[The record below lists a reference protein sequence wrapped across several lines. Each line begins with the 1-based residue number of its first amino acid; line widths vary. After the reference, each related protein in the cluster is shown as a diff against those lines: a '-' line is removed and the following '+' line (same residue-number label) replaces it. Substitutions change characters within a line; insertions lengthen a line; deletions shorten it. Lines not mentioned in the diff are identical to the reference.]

1 MVSDVYIEEYH
12 IDGGDF
18 INVGTASTKL
28 KRSLEMMGIP
38 SSLTRRASI
47 VAYEAEMN
55 LVIHAG
61 GGTISCLVSPE
72 KIQIIAE
79 DNGPGIPDIELAMQE
94 GYSTASDA
102 IRELGFGAGMGL
114 SNIKRNTDTL
124 DIISEVGKGTRV
136 QAVILFKSMAG
147 GREIGRGN

>member
-1 MVSDVYIEEYH
+1 MAKDVYIEEYH

-18 INVGTASTKL
+18 VNVGTASTRL
-28 KRSLEMMGIP
+28 KSSLEMMGIT

-61 GGTISCLVSPE
+61 GGTIFSYVYPE
-72 KIQIIAE
+72 KIRIVAE
-79 DNGPGIPDIELAMQE
+79 DKGPGIPDIDLAMQE

-114 SNIKRNTDTL
+114 SNMKRNA
-124 DIISEVGKGTRV
+124 DILNIDSEIGKGTLV
-136 QAVILFKSMAG
+136 EAIIYLNK
-147 GREIGRGN
+147 GREGL

>member
-1 MVSDVYIEEYH
+1 MGQDVYTEKYH
-12 IDGGDF
+12 VEGGDF
-18 INVGTASTKL
+18 INVGTAATRL
-28 KRSLEMMGIP
+28 KSSLEMMGIP

-61 GGTISCLVSPE
+61 GGLISSHVYSDR
-72 KIQIIAE
+72 IQIVAE
-79 DNGPGIPDIELAMQE
+79 DKGPGIQNIELAMQE

-114 SNIKRNTDTL
+114 SNMKKNADVLNIE
-124 DIISEVGKGTRV
+124 SEVGKGTKV
-136 QAVILFKSMAG
+136 DAIIFL
-147 GREIGRGN
+147 N

>member
-1 MVSDVYIEEYH
+1 MVPDVYVEEYH
-12 IDGGDF
+12 IEGGNF

-61 GGTISCLVSPE
+61 GGTIRSYIFSE
-72 KIQIIAE
+72 KIKIIAE
-79 DNGPGIPDIELAMQE
+79 DDGPGITDIDLAMQE

-114 SNIKRNTDTL
+114 SNIKRNADIL
-124 DIISEVGKGTRV
+124 DIKSEVGKGTKV
-136 QAVILFKSMAG
+136 KAVILLDTG
-147 GREIGRGN
+147 DRGVEIGGGN